1 MFNVRSLLN
10 INIRA
15 LEQSLIKLKKTRLEL
30 NNAII
35 NKEYILKMK
44 RTKLRNLANVWL
56 FIT

>member
-1 MFNVRSLLN
+1 MFNERSLLN

-44 RTKLRNLANVWL
+44 RTKLRNLANV
-56 FIT
+56 